1 MRFSNVFLLDLP
13 KCLWSVSQCLTTRV
27 FGPWYWSRSN
37 YWVAIV
43 PPDGQSSGYECRK
56 RYDYLLLTLNSLK
69 LLKSESGSH
78 LWLCNTMMPNNVLS
92 MFPQYFQH
100 SEPGRKNEE
109 PMDYGVIVKKRHQ
122 WTSVKNDTIYMFYL
136 HLPWYKF
143 YRKYM
148 LTKKNGPG
156 WTAVRTHKGD
166 FLPRGVVGHLWWLPA
181 KGSCRSTPI

>member
-92 MFPQYFQH
+92 MFLQYFQH

-122 WTSVKNDTIYMFYL
+122 WTSVENDTIYMFYL

-148 LTKKNGPG
+148 LTKKMCVLSMGYPSLETIHVQRN
-156 WTAVRTHKGD
+156 
-166 FLPRGVVGHLWWLPA
+166 HLNNDVHV
-181 KGSCRSTPI
+181 CVC

>member
-1 MRFSNVFLLDLP
+1 MMSLHLCWGWALQLKRFRVGNERSQMRFSNVFLLDLP

-148 LTKKNGPG
+148 LTKKLSLTTDPSKM
-156 WTAVRTHKGD
+156 V
-166 FLPRGVVGHLWWLPA
+166 
-181 KGSCRSTPI
+181 